1 MARDLHDVL
10 DAILAGV
17 VVIDAEGTVEQ
28 LNTAACRILEHSVQ
42 AATGVPVERLLGPAH
57 ALARL
62 GRKVLETGIPST
74 ESGQKI
80 ESRFNPDLRVD
91 VAASPL
97 LCEGGALDGA
107 VLVLRDRSAQR
118 RLERFEAERE
128 RLAFFGRIA
137 AGLAHEV
144 RNPLGGI
151 RGAGELLSHRA
162 EDDKTRETADLIVRE
177 STRIANLV
185 DDFMVFARGDRL
197 RLRASNLHRIL
208 DQVLDLLAH
217 DPLSRECSIERAYDP
232 SIPEL
237 LLDANRLTQVFLNLT
252 RNAFQAMEGRGGRL
266 TITTRMTL
274 DHRVFTESGRLV
286 PTVATWIRDTG
297 PGMGEE
303 ELRQATIPF
312 FTKRSDGTGLGLSV
326 AEYWVSE
333 HGGTLH
339 IESAP
344 GEGTTVRVTLPL
356 RREEK

>member
-42 AATGVPVERLLGPAH
+42 AATGVPVERLLGPTH
-57 ALARL
+57 ALSRL
-62 GRKVLETGIPST
+62 GRKVLETGISST

-80 ESRFNPDLRVD
+80 ERRFNKDLRVD

-97 LCEGGALDGA
+97 LDEEGALDGA

-118 RLERFEAERE
+118 RLEQFEAERE

-197 RLRASNLHRIL
+197 RLGATNLHRIL

-217 DPLSRECSIERAYDP
+217 DPLSRECSVERAYDP

-237 LLDANRLTQVFLNLT
+237 RSDADRLAQVFLNLM
-252 RNAFQAMEGRGGRL
+252 RNAFQAMEGQGGRL

-274 DHRVFTESGRLV
+274 DHRVFTESGRLI
-286 PTVATWIRDTG
+286 PTVATWIQDTG

-312 FTKRSDGTGLGLSV
+312 FTNRSDGTGLGLSV

-339 IESAP
+339 IESEP
-344 GEGTTVRVTLPL
+344 GEGTSVRVTLPL
-356 RREEK
+356 WREEP

>member
-1 MARDLHDVL
+1 MARDLRDVL

-17 VVIDAEGTVEQ
+17 VVIDAEGIVEQ
-28 LNTAACRILEHSVQ
+28 LNSAACGILEHSAH
-42 AATGVPVERLLGPAH
+42 AAVGNPVERLLGPSH

-62 GRKVLETGIPST
+62 GRKVLATGISSS
-74 ESGQKI
+74 ENGQQI
-80 ESRFNPDLRVD
+80 EGRFNEDLRVD
-91 VAASPL
+91 LAASPL
-97 LCEGGALDGA
+97 FDETGVPDGA

-144 RNPLGGI
+144 KNPLGGI
-151 RGAGELLSHRA
+151 RGAGELLSLRA
-162 EDDKTRETADLIVRE
+162 EDGKTRETADLIVRE

-197 RLRASNLHRIL
+197 RLAASNLHRIL

-217 DPLSRECSIERAYDP
+217 DPLSRHCSIERAYDP
-232 SIPEL
+232 SIPDL
-237 LLDANRLTQVFLNLT
+237 LADADRLIQVFLNLI
-252 RNAFQAMEGRGGRL
+252 RNALQAMEGEGGRL
-266 TITTRMTL
+266 TLTTRITL
-274 DHRVFTESGRLV
+274 DHRVFTESGRMI

-297 PGMGEE
+297 PGMDEE

-326 AEYWVSE
+326 AEYWVSQ
-333 HGGTLH
+333 HGGTLQ

-344 GEGTTVRVTLPL
+344 GQGTTVLVTLPL
-356 RREEK
+356 RREK

>member
-28 LNTAACRILEHSVQ
+28 LNSAACRILEQSVQ
-42 AATGVPVERLLGPAH
+42 AAMGAPVERLLGSTH

-62 GRKVLETGIPST
+62 GRKVLESGIAST
-74 ESGQKI
+74 ESSQKI
-80 ESRFNPDLRVD
+80 ERRFNEDLRVD

-97 LCEGGALDGA
+97 LDEDGA
-107 VLVLRDRSAQR
+107 VDGVVLVLRDRSAQR
-118 RLERFEAERE
+118 RLEQFEAERE
-128 RLAFFGRIA
+128 RLDFFGRIA

-151 RGAGELLSHRA
+151 RGAGELLFHRA
-162 EDDKTRETADLIVRE
+162 QDDKTRETADLIVRE
-177 STRIANLV
+177 STRIAGLV

-217 DPLSRECSIERAYDP
+217 DPLSRECPVERAYDP
-232 SIPEL
+232 SIPDL
-237 LLDANRLTQVFLNLT
+237 LSDADRLTQVFLNLT
-252 RNAFQAMEGRGGRL
+252 RNALQAMGGRGGRL
-266 TITTRMTL
+266 TITTRMAL
-274 DHRVFTESGRLV
+274 DHRVLTESGKPV
-286 PTVATWIRDTG
+286 PTVAVWIRDTG
-297 PGMGEE
+297 PGMGED

-312 FTKRSDGTGLGLSV
+312 FTKRSEGTGLGLSV

-333 HGGTLH
+333 HRGTLH

-356 RREEK
+356 RSEEP

>member
-1 MARDLHDVL
+1 MARDLRDVL

-28 LNTAACRILEHSVQ
+28 LNSAACRILEHSAH
-42 AATGVPVERLLGPAH
+42 AAVGVPVERLLGPTH

-62 GRKVLETGIPST
+62 GRKALETGIPAS
-74 ESGQKI
+74 ESSQEI
-80 ESRFNPDLRVD
+80 ESRFNEDLSVD
-91 VAASPL
+91 VVASPL
-97 LCEGGALDGA
+97 FDETGVLGGA

-118 RLERFEAERE
+118 RLEQFEAERE
-128 RLAFFGRIA
+128 RLDFFGRIA

-144 RNPLGGI
+144 KNPLGGI
-151 RGAGELLSHRA
+151 RGAGELLSLRA
-162 EDDKTRETADLIVRE
+162 GNDKTRETADLIVRE

-197 RLRASNLHRIL
+197 RLGASNLHRIL
-208 DQVLDLLAH
+208 DQVIDLLAH
-217 DPLSRECSIERAYDP
+217 DPLSRHCSVERAYDP

-237 LLDANRLTQVFLNLT
+237 LTDADRLTQVFLNLT
-252 RNAFQAMEGRGGRL
+252 RNAFQAMQGGGGRL

-326 AEYWVSE
+326 AEYWVLQ

-356 RREEK
+356 RREE